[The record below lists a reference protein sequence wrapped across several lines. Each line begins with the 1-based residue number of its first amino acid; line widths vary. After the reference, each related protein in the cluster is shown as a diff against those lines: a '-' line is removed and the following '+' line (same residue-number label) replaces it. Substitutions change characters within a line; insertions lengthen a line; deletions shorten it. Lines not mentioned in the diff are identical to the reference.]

1 MGRRQLT
8 CCISRWV
15 VSTSATGAMA
25 NTSRLFLASLRQVP
39 LATSVSI
46 GARVGLVD
54 GCLVGSGRGSRS
66 TPTVRPQ
73 GWRDGDNDPRPPPRS
88 ALLWASC
95 GSGWPPTA
103 RPPPPSPKASAACWW
118 PRVPRPMAHPDSPD
132 SLAPLSGAG
141 RPVPVPGEWTRRHLV
156 AVMST
161 SASPPGTRGS
171 RSSTDCAPAP
181 GAARGER
188 QLAVQGRPRHRLGE
202 LALPAAGALAHGPA
216 TVGLR
221 QRGRLRRGGPPPG
234 PAWRG
239 AG

>member
-1 MGRRQLT
+1 MATTIRGRHRGLHYSGPAAGPAGRPPLGRRH
-8 CCISRWV
+8 
-15 VSTSATGAMA
+15 
-25 NTSRLFLASLRQVP
+25 
-39 LATSVSI
+39 
-46 GARVGLVD
+46 
-54 GCLVGSGRGSRS
+54 
-66 TPTVRPQ
+66 
-73 GWRDGDNDPRPPPRS
+73 PRPRPRLPVGGLGNR
-88 ALLWASC
+88 ALWHTRTHLT
-95 GSGWPPTA
+95 P
-103 RPPPPSPKASAACWW
+103 
-118 PRVPRPMAHPDSPD
+118 
-132 SLAPLSGAG
+132 LAPLSGAR

-234 PAWRG
+234 PA
-239 AG
+239 